1 MEAKAQ
7 PSGTP
12 PAQQLAEEESRPPSK
27 LGGWMVA
34 LIFLA
39 ALALLIVANM

>member
-1 MEAKAQ
+1 MNAKAQ
-7 PSGTP
+7 PSGNP
-12 PAQQLAEEESRPPSK
+12 PAQELTDGESKPPSK
-27 LGGWMVA
+27 MGGWMVA